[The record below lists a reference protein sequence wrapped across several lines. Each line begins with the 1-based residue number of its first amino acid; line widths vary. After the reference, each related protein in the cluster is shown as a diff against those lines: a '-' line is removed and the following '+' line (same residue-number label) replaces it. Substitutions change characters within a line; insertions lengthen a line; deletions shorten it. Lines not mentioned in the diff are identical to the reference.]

1 MVVLAKEFDRLE
13 VLYFENHDTS
23 KVSYV
28 DFLMENSHLLGKD
41 LLENGDEVILID
53 EEESQEVQNNTNV
66 TVVQRQRLW

>member
-1 MVVLAKEFDRLE
+1 MVILAKEFDRLE

-41 LLENGDEVILID
+41 LLENGEEVTLVEVK
-53 EEESQEVQNNTNV
+53 EEKRSV
-66 TVVQRQRLW
+66 TVVERLKLW